1 MSHVTHPTGN
11 DSDDNFED
19 DPESHVVNDDM
30 VAVMKEDVLKD
41 FVEKELSVYLVQPA
55 HKKLKSSCKNIFD
68 CVYKHAKDKNK
79 ACCLHCVKCDVW
91 FC

>member
-30 VAVMKEDVLKD
+30 AAVMKEDVLKD
-41 FVEKELSVYLVQPA
+41 FVEKELPV
-55 HKKLKSSCKNIFD
+55 
-68 CVYKHAKDKNK
+68 
-79 ACCLHCVKCDVW
+79 
-91 FC
+91 